1 MESKNESIIRVTIST
16 YFDNGKYRNNV
27 VEIPILFEAAK
38 AMQES
43 NYEISRQAVA
53 KYLARN
59 QCASYKLI
67 VNDQCV
73 GGIRGM
79 CEAEEVDETW
89 GYCSRNDE
97 EEW

>member
-1 MESKNESIIRVTIST
+1 MESKNESKIRVTIST

-27 VEIPILFEAAK
+27 VEIPIPFEAAK
-38 AMQES
+38 AMQEI
-43 NYEISRQAVA
+43 NHEISRKAVA
-53 KYLARN
+53 KYLASN
-59 QCASYKLI
+59 QRASFELI

-89 GYCSRNDE
+89 GIAHDDE

>member
-1 MESKNESIIRVTIST
+1 MESKNESKIRVTISA

-27 VEIPILFEAAK
+27 VEIPIPFEVAK

-43 NYEISRQAVA
+43 NHEISRKAVA
-53 KYLARN
+53 KYLANN
-59 QCASYKLI
+59 QVASFELI

-79 CEAEEVDETW
+79 CDAEGVDETW
-89 GYCSRNDE
+89 GIAHENDE